1 MPVRQWVL
9 SFPYEIRYRL
19 AYDGEW
25 VSKVL
30 AVFLRVVG
38 RWYRHQ
44 AQAVGHGSARW
55 GSVTLVQRSGSSL
68 NLNPHVHVLMLDGVY
83 VDGKKAPVFVPAPP
97 LSDPDVQQIVQT
109 SVRRIIRLCT
119 QHGLLDDT
127 QADWLADEEPVLAAL
142 TAADC
147 DSSAPPCG
155 PARPGV
161 CRRHQRLPGLWR
173 SPAGRGRPDRSGLDP
188 DLSGGGR
195 AAGGAPAEGPASAA
209 VRVRR
214 LTSSA
219 IRSLRRERYG
229 GVHPQVLA

>member
-9 SFPYEIRYRL
+9 SFPYEIRYHL

-44 AQAVGHGSARW
+44 AQAVGHGSTRW

-109 SVRRIIRLCT
+109 SARRIIRLCT

-155 PARPGV
+155 YRLGWAALLARVFAADISGCPA
-161 CRRHQRLPGLWR
+161 C
-173 SPAGRGRPDRSGLDP
+173 
-188 DLSGGGR
+188 GGR
-195 AAGGAPAEGPASAA
+195 LRIVAALTDPASTRTYLEGVGLPAVPPPRAPPQPQFEFAA
-209 VRVRR
+209 
-214 LTSSA
+214 
-219 IRSLRRERYG
+219 
-229 GVHPQVLA
+229 